1 MFNKM
6 SPKVKQIV
14 VLGLLIAGVLLVV
27 GLGVKSTE
35 RGGKGKKEPDV
46 TKSVLLD
53 KSESR
58 NASLDALAVD
68 MRKIERNNKALQ
80 QQIKDLE
87 NLISRQ
93 GSVSGEGIDP
103 KKLNRTLQSL
113 TNQVTDLQE
122 QIKALQRAQLLSP
135 TAPVQQD
142 DNILD
147 PEELEGVSDRESKDE
162 KIAKKDDSD
171 KDKDKDDNRFAP
183 TVARETTQPKA
194 DSKPNLPPDSIFSGE
209 PVRPHNREVSISQPD
224 DDIFAAQ
231 EPPKTQS
238 TGSTKISIMS
248 ETHAKV
254 TEAEEKQKKD
264 QYLFLP
270 AGSIITGVILNGMDA
285 PTGQASREH
294 QFPSLVRIQ
303 KEAILPNRFRSDIRE
318 CFVIVSGYGDLSSER
333 AYLRGETLS
342 CVRKDKRII
351 EGSLDSYAVG
361 EDGKNGLRGR
371 LVSKQGQIII
381 KSLMAG
387 FLSGLADA
395 FDVNATPTINTS
407 SNGRV
412 SYERVWSTSA
422 LQGAAT
428 KGISSS
434 LDRIA
439 EFYVKMAEGL
449 YPVIEID
456 AGRRIDLIL
465 TKGAKITLQDVGD
478 GSLTAL
484 REKSM
489 DLYNKLKN

>member
-53 KSESR
+53 KEQSR
-58 NASLDALAVD
+58 SASLDALAVD

-93 GSVSGEGIDP
+93 GGGSGEGIDP

-183 TVARETTQPKA
+183 AVARETTQPKA

-209 PVRPHNREVSISQPD
+209 PVRPHNREVAISQPD

-231 EPPKTQS
+231 
-238 TGSTKISIMS
+238 
-248 ETHAKV
+248 
-254 TEAEEKQKKD
+254 
-264 QYLFLP
+264 
-270 AGSIITGVILNGMDA
+270 
-285 PTGQASREH
+285 
-294 QFPSLVRIQ
+294 
-303 KEAILPNRFRSDIRE
+303 
-318 CFVIVSGYGDLSSER
+318 
-333 AYLRGETLS
+333 
-342 CVRKDKRII
+342 
-351 EGSLDSYAVG
+351 
-361 EDGKNGLRGR
+361 
-371 LVSKQGQIII
+371 
-381 KSLMAG
+381 
-387 FLSGLADA
+387 
-395 FDVNATPTINTS
+395 
-407 SNGRV
+407 
-412 SYERVWSTSA
+412 
-422 LQGAAT
+422 
-428 KGISSS
+428 
-434 LDRIA
+434 
-439 EFYVKMAEGL
+439 
-449 YPVIEID
+449 
-456 AGRRIDLIL
+456 
-465 TKGAKITLQDVGD
+465 
-478 GSLTAL
+478 
-484 REKSM
+484 
-489 DLYNKLKN
+489 

>member
-27 GLGVKSTE
+27 SLGVNSSE
-35 RGGKGKKEPDV
+35 RSGKGKKEPDV

-53 KSESR
+53 KEQSR
-58 NASLDALAVD
+58 SASLDALAVD

-93 GSVSGEGIDP
+93 GGGSGEGIDP

-147 PEELEGVSDRESKDE
+147 PEELEGVSDHESKDE

-171 KDKDKDDNRFAP
+171 KDNDKDDNRFAP
-183 TVARETTQPKA
+183 VVARETTQPKP

-238 TGSTKISIMS
+238 KGSTKISIMS

-254 TEAEEKQKKD
+254 TEAEDKQKKD

-303 KEAILPNRFRSDIRE
+303 KEAILPNRYRSDIRE

-371 LVSKQGQIII
+371 LVSKQGQIIA

-412 SYERVWSTSA
+412 SYERVWSASA

-439 EFYVKMAEGL
+439 EFYIKMAEGL

-484 REKSM
+484 REKSL

>member
-103 KKLNRTLQSL
+103 K
-113 TNQVTDLQE
+113 

-183 TVARETTQPKA
+183 AVARETTQPKA

-238 TGSTKISIMS
+238 NGSTKISIMS

-303 KEAILPNRFRSDIRE
+303 KEAILPNRYRSDIRE

-371 LVSKQGQIII
+371 LVSKQGQIIV